1 MRQSYCSKTLC
12 ISALS
17 GAIALTLA
25 CGGAINNSG
34 VHSSLKGTANPLV
47 AQVTVSSGC
56 MGQSMVEFG
65 PDTTYGRS
73 TSWTPVPGK
82 YQPVTILVA
91 GMRASTTYHMRTQT
105 QCSGSTTNVAGGDM
119 TFATGALPSM
129 PLPTLTVTR
138 PSPSTS
144 SPENTGIEMITV
156 ASGNVPAFFTDR
168 DGNVIWYYLTGP
180 NSSPYV
186 FKLLPNGHM
195 IVMVT
200 SNPVG
205 TTVGIS
211 SLQEI
216 DLAGNLVRRLDI
228 PTLDQRMQAAGID
241 FAPDNFTHD
250 LFPLDNGHLILL
262 VNFTKSVTGLQGY
275 SGAQAVVGDALV
287 DLDENW
293 NPVWAWNSFDYLD
306 VNRHLNGLPDWTHG
320 NGVGYSPADGNLFL
334 SLRHQSW
341 VLKIDYSNGTGTG
354 NILWRL
360 GYQGDLALTVNG
372 VPSSDPSLW
381 FSFQHF
387 PVFIGQNGPTTT
399 LGVWD
404 NGDNRVLNP
413 QGVICGP
420 PPVYNVP
427 CHSVATIFQ
436 IDDGAKTADLAWADA
451 PGLYSLWGGSMNQ
464 LPNGNVEF
472 DANSPTGPS
481 GLITGSIVQEV
492 TQTSTPQVVWQME
505 VGPTT
510 TNAYRAYRF
519 PSLYNGITWQY

>member
-1 MRQSYCSKTLC
+1 
-12 ISALS
+12 
-17 GAIALTLA
+17 
-25 CGGAINNSG
+25 
-34 VHSSLKGTANPLV
+34 
-47 AQVTVSSGC
+47 
-56 MGQSMVEFG
+56 
-65 PDTTYGRS
+65 
-73 TSWTPVPGK
+73 
-82 YQPVTILVA
+82 
-91 GMRASTTYHMRTQT
+91 MRAHVDSPDGEWVDQDH
-105 QCSGSTTNVAGGDM
+105 
-119 TFATGALPSM
+119 TFTTGALPSSLT
-129 PLPTLTVTR
+129 LPTLKVSR
-138 PSPSTS
+138 PNPSTS
-144 SPENTGIEMITV
+144 SPENPGIEMITV

-168 DGNVIWYYLTGP
+168 DGRVIWYYETGQG
-180 NSSPYV
+180 SSPYV
-186 FKLLPNGHM
+186 FKLLPDGKM

-200 SNPVG
+200 TNPIG

-211 SLQEI
+211 ALQEI
-216 DLAGNLVRRLDI
+216 DLAGNLIRKLDI
-228 PTLDQRMQAAGID
+228 STLDQEMEAAGFD
-241 FAPDNFTHD
+241 FRPDNFTHD
-250 LFPLDNGHLILL
+250 LFPLDNGHIIVL
-262 VNFTKSVTGLQGY
+262 VNFTRNFTDLTGYPGT
-275 SGAQAVVGDALV
+275 QAVIGDAV
-287 DLDENW
+287 IDLDENW

-320 NGVGYSPADGNLFL
+320 NGLAYSPVDGDLYL

-372 VPSSDPSLW
+372 VPSTDPSEW
-381 FSFQHF
+381 FSYQHF
-387 PVFIGQNGPTTT
+387 PVFISQSGSVTT

-427 CHSVATIFQ
+427 CYSRANIFR
-436 IDDGAKTADLAWADA
+436 IDDNAKTADLAWSDS
-451 PGLYSLWGGSMNQ
+451 PGFYSLWGGNMNQ

-492 TQTSTPQVVWQME
+492 TQTSPPQVVWQMD

-510 TNAYRAYRF
+510 TNAYRAYRY

>member
-1 MRQSYCSKTLC
+1 
-12 ISALS
+12 
-17 GAIALTLA
+17 
-25 CGGAINNSG
+25 
-34 VHSSLKGTANPLV
+34 
-47 AQVTVSSGC
+47 
-56 MGQSMVEFG
+56 
-65 PDTTYGRS
+65 
-73 TSWTPVPGK
+73 
-82 YQPVTILVA
+82 
-91 GMRASTTYHMRTQT
+91 
-105 QCSGSTTNVAGGDM
+105 
-119 TFATGALPSM
+119 
-129 PLPTLTVTR
+129 
-138 PSPSTS
+138 
-144 SPENTGIEMITV
+144 
-156 ASGNVPAFFTDR
+156 
-168 DGNVIWYYLTGP
+168 
-180 NSSPYV
+180 
-186 FKLLPNGHM
+186 M

-200 SNPVG
+200 SNPIG
-205 TTVGIS
+205 TAVGIS

-228 PTLDQRMQAAGID
+228 PTLAQRMQAAGMD
-241 FAPDNFTHD
+241 FTPDNFTHD

-262 VNFTKSVTGLQGY
+262 VNFTKNLTGLQGY
-275 SGAQAVVGDALV
+275 TGTQPVVGDGLV

-404 NGDNRVLNP
+404 NGNNRVLNP
-413 QGVICGP
+413 QGVVCGP

-436 IDDGAKTADLAWADA
+436 IDDGAKTADLAWVDA

-472 DANSPTGPS
+472 DANSPIGPS

-510 TNAYRAYRF
+510 TNAYRAYRY
-519 PSLYNGITWQY
+519 PCLYNGVTWQY